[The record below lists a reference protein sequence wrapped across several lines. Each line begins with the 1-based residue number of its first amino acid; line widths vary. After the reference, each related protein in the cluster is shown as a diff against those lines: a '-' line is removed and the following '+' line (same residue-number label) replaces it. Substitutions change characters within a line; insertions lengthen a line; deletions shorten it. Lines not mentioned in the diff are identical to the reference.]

1 MQSASRP
8 CLTSHSYWR
17 ETLRRLLITTLTKRT
32 NTRDGEVRFH
42 NYGIPLSIR
51 QVHWTRVR
59 WIGVTGN
66 GRYPNMFV
74 LEIAV
79 ENRVSAPPY
88 RGLISF
94 SPSPSS
100 HLSNPS
106 LVLFHLRHLSN
117 VCQRSIYFFS
127 SQERTS

>member
-32 NTRDGEVRFH
+32 NTRERGQISQLRNTIEHSTSTLDASTFNWRYRKWLLSEYVRPRDCCWKSSFCSSISWT
-42 NYGIPLSIR
+42 YFFFSLSLL
-51 QVHWTRVR
+51 T
-59 WIGVTGN
+59 
-66 GRYPNMFV
+66 
-74 LEIAV
+74 
-79 ENRVSAPPY
+79 
-88 RGLISF
+88 SF
-94 SPSPSS
+94 QS
-100 HLSNPS
+100 LSRSFP
-106 LVLFHLRHLSN
+106 VRHLSN